1 MAAQVIREVGS
12 KVSVSL
18 PVEKYDETVLVGL
31 KAQDE
36 EGRRGNLS
44 NIVSI
49 YVESLPTTTV
59 PTIPTSS
66 SPTSPTTTALPRTY
80 TAKTFWLVVGSL
92 LLFLLLLLCLV
103 ATWCMCRRRGEGGED
118 WKEGGNGWRED
129 MRREGGRGGEVVQV
143 GERRAATKQEWDLRR
158 GARSGWE
165 VSGRGLEVEE
175 RIEERRAPPRYENP
189 PDILPNPNSD
199 GLGRAVR
206 FQPIKVSRESSS
218 VSNQHQ
224 GNWHRSMMKT
234 NGSLGHGHEESSDE
248 DTTTNRG
255 SSPSSSILAF
265 KVEEPQP
272 RSTLDPLYYIS
283 NDLEL
288 RRGEADLS
296 RSNSSLAQRQREAA
310 LKLHRRRLQNAQ
322 VLDGKGRKGQAPSA
336 PKPRVQH
343 APPPPSSSSSSTSPS
358 LSSEEG
364 EQVDMEEQD
373 YIRHVTNTNMKGPG
387 VENRPFN
394 YIAFR

>member
-1 MAAQVIREVGS
+1 MAAQGTREVGS

-36 EGRRGNLS
+36 EGRRGDLS

-165 VSGRGLEVEE
+165 VSSRGLEVEE

-218 VSNQHQ
+218 VSQHQ

-234 NGSLGHGHEESSDE
+234 NGSLGHGHGETSDE
-248 DTTTNRG
+248 DTTSNRG